1 MLNIHWREYIMDI
14 QDYMKAF
21 IDTFYENKQ
30 DIQQGKP
37 IELIPNDTINAL
49 KNTTITEDGRD
60 LDSLLK
66 MLEESVY
73 PFRNVSEHKRN
84 FAFIPAPVV
93 DISKLGDLF
102 ESFYN
107 PNAAGFYSSSGTAVV
122 EEEMMAYLCEKAGY
136 NPKKASGTFLSGGS
150 MANLNATIAA
160 RDKYLSLDDI
170 TRGVV
175 YISDQAHHSVHK
187 ALHVIGIPD
196 ERIRRVKTDDQLK
209 IDPTA
214 LQEIIKADKKNA
226 LRPFIVIATAGTTN
240 AGVIDPLTELAKI
253 CKEEDMWLH
262 VDGAFGA
269 SVLLSSSHTHLLKG
283 IEQADSIT
291 WDAHKWLFQ
300 SYSCAM
306 LLVKDKADLLRSFS
320 ETPEY
325 LEDASENEHINT
337 WDLGL
342 DLSRPARGVKL
353 WLSMQALGTKK
364 LGDTIDYGIKLAE
377 YTESVVRN
385 TPKLDIVT
393 PAQTAILN
401 FRYYREGLSE
411 EELNSFNTALSNM
424 ISNQGFAQILTT
436 KLQGKTVLRMC
447 TISPETT
454 QEDIDKTIEHISTCV
469 EKLETN

>member
-1 MLNIHWREYIMDI
+1 MEI

-21 IDTFYENKQ
+21 IDYFYENKE
-30 DIQQGKP
+30 DIQQNKP
-37 IELIPNDTINAL
+37 VELIPENNIDDI
-49 KNTTITEDGRD
+49 KSMTITKDGRD
-60 LDSLLK
+60 LASLLK
-66 MLEESVY
+66 MLEETVY

-93 DISKLGDLF
+93 DISKLGDLL

-107 PNAAGFYSSSGTAVV
+107 PNAAGFYSSSGTAII
-122 EEEMMAYLCEKAGY
+122 EEDLIAWLCQKAGFD
-136 NPKKASGTFLSGGS
+136 PKKASGTFLSGGS

-160 RDKYLSLDDI
+160 RDKYLDLDNI
-170 TRGVV
+170 TKGVV

-196 ERIRRVKTDDQLK
+196 QRIRRVTTDEQLK
-209 IDPTA
+209 IVPSS
-214 LQEIIKADKKNA
+214 LQQAIQNDKQEG
-226 LRPFIVIATAGTTN
+226 LVPFIVIATAGTTN
-240 AGVIDPLTELAKI
+240 AGVIDPLPELATI
-253 CKEEDMWLH
+253 CQEEDVWLH

-269 SVLLSSSHTHLLKG
+269 SVLLSSNHAHLLEG

-306 LLVKDKADLLRSFS
+306 LLVKDKTDLLRSFS

-353 WLSMQALGTKK
+353 WLSLQALGTKK

-377 YTESVVRN
+377 YTETVVEK
-385 TPKLDIVT
+385 TPQLEIVT
-393 PAQTAILN
+393 PAQTAIIN
-401 FRYYREGLSE
+401 FRYYRDDLDE
-411 EELNSFNTALSNM
+411 ETLNKRNTQLSNR
-424 ISNQGFAQILTT
+424 ISNEGFAQILTT
-436 KLQGKTVLRMC
+436 KLHGKTVLRMC

-454 QEDIDKTIEHISTCV
+454 FEDIDKTIDHISHCIAQ
-469 EKLETN
+469 LENN

>member
-1 MLNIHWREYIMDI
+1 MEI
-14 QDYMKAF
+14 QDYMKGF
-21 IDTFYENKQ
+21 IDTFYKNKET
-30 DIQQGKP
+30 IQQGKP
-37 IELIPNDTINAL
+37 IDIIPEKTIKQL
-49 KNTTITEDGRD
+49 QTLDFTEEGRD
-60 LDSLLK
+60 LSSLLAT
-66 MLEESVY
+66 LEETVY

-93 DISKLGDLF
+93 DISKLGDLL

-107 PNAAGFYSSSGTAVV
+107 PNAAGFYSSSGTAVI
-122 EEEMMAYLCEKAGY
+122 EEETMSWLCEKAGFD
-136 NPKKASGTFLSGGS
+136 PKKASGIFLSGGS

-160 RDKYLSLDDI
+160 RDKYLHLDDI
-170 TRGVV
+170 TKGVV

-196 ERIRRVKTDDQLK
+196 ERIRRVKTDDGLK
-209 IDPTA
+209 ILPDS
-214 LQEIIKADKKNA
+214 LLESIKKDKKSG
-226 LRPFIVIATAGTTN
+226 LIPFIVIATAGTTN
-240 AGVIDPLTELAKI
+240 AGVIDPLPELADI
-253 CKEEDMWLH
+253 CQKEDLWLH

-269 SVLLSSSHTHLLKG
+269 SVLLSTSHKHLLTG
-283 IEQADSIT
+283 IEKADSIT

-306 LLVKDKADLLRSFS
+306 LLVKDKTDLLRSFS

-353 WLSMQALGTKK
+353 WLSLQALGTKK

-377 YTESVVRN
+377 YTESVVQK
-385 TPKLDIVT
+385 TPKLEIIT
-393 PAQTAILN
+393 PAQTAIIN
-401 FRYYREGLSE
+401 FRYFNDELSE
-411 EELNSFNTALSNM
+411 LELNEWNTKLSNL
-424 ISNQGFAQILTT
+424 ISNAGFAQILTT
-436 KLQGKTVLRMC
+436 KLNGKTVLRMC

-454 QEDIDKTIEHISTCV
+454 QEDIDKTIAHISECIET
-469 EKLETN
+469 LEQN